1 MTKLHSLLLR
11 DQRGTSVVELALI
24 APILAALVLGTVDL
38 SAAYSAKLQLE
49 QAAQRTI
56 EKVQAEGY
64 EDDSDHK
71 AAIKTE
77 AATAAGVA
85 ESAVTVESWLQ
96 CNNAT
101 TKLAYSGSCANASDP
116 YARYVQ
122 VTIQKQYTTLF
133 RSKYAGVNGVIT
145 LTGQAGVR
153 VQ

>member
-1 MTKLHSLLLR
+1 MMRLSLRLAC
-11 DQRGTSVVELALI
+11 DERGTSVVELALV
-24 APILAALVLGTVDL
+24 APILAALVIGMVDL
-38 SAAYSAKLQLE
+38 SGAYSAKLQLE

-56 EKVQAEGY
+56 EKIQREGY
-64 EDDSDHK
+64 EDDADHK

-96 CNNAT
+96 CNNTA
-101 TKLAYSGSCANASDP
+101 TKLAYSGTCSNPSDP

-122 VTIQKQYTTLF
+122 VTIQKPYTTLF
-133 RSKYAGVNGVIT
+133 KSKYVGTAGVVT